1 MNVEE
6 ICHQAQRLTQKKRT
20 ELIQKLL
27 EELGTSC
34 TYDVSDD
41 EILERVNETREGQVQ
56 DISHQQLISGLKHLE
71 GN

>member
-34 TYDVSDD
+34 SYDVSDD
-41 EILERVNETREGQVQ
+41 EILERVNKTREGQVQ
-56 DISHQQLISGLKHLE
+56 DISHQQLISGLKHL
-71 GN
+71 

>member
-6 ICHQAQRLTQKKRT
+6 ICHQAQGLTQKKRT

-27 EELGTSC
+27 EGLGASC
-34 TYDVSDD
+34 DYDVSDD
-41 EILERVNETREGQVQ
+41 EVLERVNETREGHVQ

-71 GN
+71 GR

>member
-27 EELGTSC
+27 EGLGTSC
-34 TYDVSDD
+34 TYDVSDG
-41 EILERVNETREGQVQ
+41 EILERVNETREGHVQ

>member
-27 EELGTSC
+27 EGLGTSC

>member
-34 TYDVSDD
+34 SYDVSDD

-56 DISHQQLISGLKHLE
+56 DISHQQLISGLKHL
-71 GN
+71 

>member
-56 DISHQQLISGLKHLE
+56 DISHQQLISELKHLE